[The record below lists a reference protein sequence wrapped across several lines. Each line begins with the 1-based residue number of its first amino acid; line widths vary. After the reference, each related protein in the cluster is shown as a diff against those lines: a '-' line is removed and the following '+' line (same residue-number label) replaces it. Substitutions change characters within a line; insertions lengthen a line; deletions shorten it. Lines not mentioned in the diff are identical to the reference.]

1 MEEEKPNDKKY
12 RVKITGQINK
22 EEYFDKPKVSTK
34 EIAEKLNIDRN
45 TIFNIDGKT
54 VTPGT
59 MIDIDKEPEIECK
72 EVSTDS

>member
-1 MEEEKPNDKKY
+1 MGEEKPNDKKY
-12 RVKITGQINK
+12 KVKITGEINRN
-22 EEYFDKPKVSTK
+22 EYFDKPKVSTK